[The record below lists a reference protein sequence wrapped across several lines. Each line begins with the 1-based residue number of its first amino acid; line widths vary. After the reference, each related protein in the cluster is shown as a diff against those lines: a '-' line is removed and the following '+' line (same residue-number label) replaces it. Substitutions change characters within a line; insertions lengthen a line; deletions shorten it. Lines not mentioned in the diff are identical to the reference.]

1 MSAMNAP
8 DPELPQEKANVRLLR
23 RRRERPRMTLRQ
35 RMPAEKLRKGVY
47 LIPSLFTAGN
57 LMCGFFSIIAT
68 FRGEFVNAALLILLA
83 NVFDGVDGYV
93 ARLTRTT
100 SQFGVEFDSL
110 ADVVAFG
117 VAPAI
122 LVYFWA
128 LVPWD
133 NWGWLAAATYVV
145 CGAAR
150 LSRFNVQAQGPAKN
164 YFVGLPIPA
173 AAQMITSSI
182 ILYYYLGFE
191 GAPMRHLTFL
201 LVIYGL
207 AILMVSNIPYFSL
220 KNNDMRKRHPEW
232 MFLSGVILITLI
244 IAQRHVMF
252 FTIVLLYTLSGPL
265 LWCLTKL
272 KHRRELRR
280 EAAKAMS

>member
-1 MSAMNAP
+1 MSAMNAQE
-8 DPELPQEKANVRLLR
+8 PEQLPGQGKVRLLR
-23 RRRERPRMTLRQ
+23 RRGRQRVTLRQ
-35 RMPAEKLRKGVY
+35 RMRSEQFKKGVY

-68 FRGEFVNAALLILLA
+68 FQGDYVNAALLILLA

-128 LVPWD
+128 LVPWG
-133 NWGWLAAATYVV
+133 NWGWLAASTYVV
-145 CGAAR
+145 CGALR
-150 LSRFNVQAQGPAKN
+150 LSRFNVQAQGGAKN

-173 AAQMITSSI
+173 AAQMITSSV
-182 ILYYYLGFE
+182 ILYNFLDGA
-191 GAPMRHLTFL
+191 GAPSRHLTFL

-207 AILMVSNIPYFSL
+207 AVLMVSNIPYFSL
-220 KNNDMRKRHPEW
+220 KNNDMRKRHPDW
-232 MFLSGVILITLI
+232 MLVSGLILITLI
-244 IAQRHVMF
+244 IAQRQIMF
-252 FTIVLLYTLSGPL
+252 FSIVLIYTLSGPL
-265 LWCLTKL
+265 LWCLTAI

-280 EAAKAMS
+280 EAAKAVP

>member
-1 MSAMNAP
+1 MSAMNAQE
-8 DPELPQEKANVRLLR
+8 PEQFPPGQGKVRLLR
-23 RRRERPRMTLRQ
+23 RRGRQRVTLRQ
-35 RMPAEKLRKGVY
+35 RMRSEQFKKGVY

-57 LMCGFFSIIAT
+57 LMCGFISIIAT
-68 FRGEFVNAALLILLA
+68 FRGDYVHAALLILLA

-93 ARLTRTT
+93 ARLTRST

-128 LVPWD
+128 LLPWGT
-133 NWGWLAAATYVV
+133 WGWLAASTYVV
-145 CGAAR
+145 CGALR
-150 LSRFNVQAQGPAKN
+150 LSRFNVQAQGSAKN

-173 AAQMITSSI
+173 AAQMITSSV
-182 ILYYYLGFE
+182 ILYNFLDGDV
-191 GAPMRHLTFL
+191 APNRHLVFL

-207 AILMVSNIPYFSL
+207 AVLMVSNIPYFSL
-220 KNNDMRKRHPEW
+220 KNNDMKKRHPDW
-232 MFLSGVILITLI
+232 MLVSGLILITLI
-244 IAQRHVMF
+244 IAQRQIMF
-252 FTIVLLYTLSGPL
+252 FTIVLLYTLSGPF
-265 LWCLTKL
+265 LWCLNTL

-280 EAAKAMS
+280 GAAKVVP

>member
-8 DPELPQEKANVRLLR
+8 DPERPQEKDNVRLLR
-23 RRRERPRMTLRQ
+23 RRRERPRITLRQ

-68 FRGEFVNAALLILLA
+68 FRGEYVNAALLILLA

-173 AAQMITSSI
+173 AAQMITSSV

-252 FTIVLLYTLSGPL
+252 FTIVLLYTLSGPF
-265 LWCLTKL
+265 LWCLTKF

>member
-1 MSAMNAP
+1 MSAMNAQE
-8 DPELPQEKANVRLLR
+8 PEQFPGSGKVRLLR
-23 RRRERPRMTLRQ
+23 RRGRPRVTLRQ
-35 RMPAEKLRKGVY
+35 RMRSEQFKKGVY
-47 LIPSLFTAGN
+47 LIPSLFTAAN
-57 LMCGFFSIIAT
+57 LMCGFFSIIST
-68 FRGEFVNAALLILLA
+68 FHGEYVNAALLILLA

-128 LVPWD
+128 LVPWGT
-133 NWGWLAAATYVV
+133 WGWLAASTYVV
-145 CGAAR
+145 CGALR
-150 LSRFNVQAQGPAKN
+150 LSRFNVQAQGVAKN
-164 YFVGLPIPA
+164 HFVGLPIPA
-173 AAQMITSSI
+173 AAQMITSSV
-182 ILYYYLGFE
+182 ILYNYMDGA
-191 GAPMRHLTFL
+191 GAPSRHLIFL

-207 AILMVSNIPYFSL
+207 AALMVSNIPYFSL
-220 KNNDMRKRHPEW
+220 KNNDMRKRHPDW
-232 MFLSGVILITLI
+232 MLVSGLILITLI
-244 IAQRHVMF
+244 IAQRQIMF

-265 LWCLTKL
+265 LWCLTTN

-280 EAAKAMS
+280 EAAKVVP

>member
-8 DPELPQEKANVRLLR
+8 DPEQFSGSAKVRLLR
-23 RRRERPRMTLRQ
+23 RRGRPRVPLRQ
-35 RMPAEKLRKGVY
+35 RMRSDQLRKGVY

-68 FRGEFVNAALLILLA
+68 FHGEYVNAALLILLA

-117 VAPAI
+117 VAPAV
-122 LVYFWA
+122 LVYLWA
-128 LVPWD
+128 LVPWQT
-133 NWGWLAAATYVV
+133 WGWLAASTYVV
-145 CGAAR
+145 CGALR
-150 LSRFNVQAQGPAKN
+150 LSRFNVQVQGAAKN

-173 AAQMITSSI
+173 AAQMITSSV
-182 ILYYYLGFE
+182 ILYSYLGGV
-191 GAPMRHLTFL
+191 GAPNRHLVFL
-201 LVIYGL
+201 LVVYGL
-207 AILMVSNIPYFSL
+207 AALMVSNIPYFSL
-220 KNNDMRKRHPEW
+220 KNNDIRKRHPHW
-232 MFLSGVILITLI
+232 MLVSGLILITLI
-244 IAQRHVMF
+244 IAERHIMF

-265 LWCLTKL
+265 LWCLSTL
-272 KHRRELRR
+272 KHIREQRQ
-280 EAAKAMS
+280 EAAKVVP